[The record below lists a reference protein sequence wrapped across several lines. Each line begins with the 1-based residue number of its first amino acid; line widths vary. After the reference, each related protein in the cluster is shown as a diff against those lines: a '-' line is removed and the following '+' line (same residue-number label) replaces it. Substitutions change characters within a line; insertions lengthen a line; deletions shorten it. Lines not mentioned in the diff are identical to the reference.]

1 VCYIK
6 VPLFIREGFR
16 VSSIKFNIAALMGY
30 TGAVSQQFFGGFIG
44 IIISV
49 VFMLLWIL
57 IPLSLSTGLF
67 KRKDF

>member
-1 VCYIK
+1 MIVLSVIN
-6 VPLFIREGFR
+6 PIDLGRILFL
-16 VSSIKFNIAALMGY
+16 IKFNIAALMGY
-30 TGAVSQQFFGGFIG
+30 TGAVFQQFFGASLG

-57 IPLSLSTGLF
+57 IPLSLSTRLF